1 MTKEQLTSGIAN
13 LHGGGAEPE
22 DFLTWHNQ
30 LPYRI
35 WIHSRKHQGT
45 YRPLSIDIQWI
56 GAKSKKVDPSEL
68 SARLQVASL
77 NSGDAATAELGPTTF
92 RGIALGQLLELHSSA
107 VTDRRMK
114 SAIKSSKKVQ
124 LVKNIEMEE
133 FLTYWTDKSNSWQM
147 RPSSFAKSQLG
158 ASMKDSIFISYIYAE
173 QVKSG
178 QLKPAKRTAELLGIP
193 TQTVYVAVR
202 TARKKKWLS
211 ETKSS
216 GISGGT
222 LTKEG
227 VDAFK
232 EFGGQSQYELFL
244 KSMLGRGK

>member
-1 MTKEQLTSGIAN
+1 MTKAQLSSGIAN
-13 LHGGGAEPE
+13 LHGGGAEPD

-35 WIHSRKHQGT
+35 WIHSRRHRGAF
-45 YRPLSIDIQWI
+45 RPISIDIQWV
-56 GAKSKKVDPSEL
+56 GEQPKKVDPSEL
-68 SARLQVASL
+68 AARLQVASL
-77 NSGDAATAELGPTTF
+77 NSGDASTADLGPTTF
-92 RGIALGQLLELHSSA
+92 RGIALGQILELHSSA

-114 SAIKSSKKVQ
+114 SRVKAAKKVQ
-124 LVKNIEMEE
+124 LVKNIEIEE
-133 FLTYWTDKSNSWQM
+133 FVTQWVDKTNSWQM
-147 RPSSFAKSQLG
+147 RPRAFNGTNLG

-216 GISGGT
+216 GASGGT

-227 VDAFK
+227 EVAFR
-232 EFGGQSQYELFL
+232 EHGGQSLYEMFL
-244 KSMLGRGK
+244 SSMLNKGK